1 MQSYKGNMKRNQ
13 YKSILKT
20 FIAFLKKNNVY
31 DQYLYDLENGE
42 EYRRRHGYSIELVNF
57 LIYHIKHFPEDL
69 IINAFRWSDSD
80 YPDWDNLAGE
90 WNIILWKKIYEN
102 K

>member
-1 MQSYKGNMKRNQ
+1 MKNKH

-31 DQYLYDLENGE
+31 DQYLYDLENGD
-42 EYRRRHGYSIELVNF
+42 EYRRRINYPTEPVQF
-57 LIYHIKHFPEDL
+57 LIDNIKRYPEDL
-69 IINAFRWSDSD
+69 IITAFGWGDSD
-80 YPDWDNLAGE
+80 YPNWGDLSEE

-102 K
+102 R

>member
-1 MQSYKGNMKRNQ
+1 MKNNQ

-31 DQYLYDLENGE
+31 KQYLYDLENGD
-42 EYRRRHGYSIELVNF
+42 EYRRRFGWPTEQVQF
-57 LIYHIKHFPEDL
+57 LIYHLENKPEDL
-69 IINAFRWSDSD
+69 ILNAFRWADSD
-80 YPDWDNLAGE
+80 YPN
-90 WNIILWKKIYEN
+90 WKKLFNEWDVILKKKKYE